1 MTCPRIWQVIFVSGL
16 NAETRQKSGQE
27 AGEKDKVRHIKK
39 ESICP
44 TSISQTQN
52 QKSFFSTEGP
62 KPQFLID
69 TPQFKALVVGLEA
82 GGQIPV
88 HPGEAAMYHFLEGEG
103 LMTVDDEAFAI
114 KPGVTVVVPSGA
126 KRGMNAK
133 TRVVFLGSKGEK

>member
-1 MTCPRIWQVIFVSGL
+1 MSDIYFTDTKSKAVFS
-16 NAETRQKSGQE
+16 AES
-27 AGEKDKVRHIKK
+27 
-39 ESICP
+39 
-44 TSISQTQN
+44 
-52 QKSFFSTEGP
+52 P

-88 HPGEAAMYHFLEGEG
+88 HPGETAMYHFLEGEG
-103 LMTVDDEAFAI
+103 LMTVDDESFAI

-133 TRVVFLGSKGEK
+133 TRIIFLGSKGEK